1 MSSWGD
7 PGHRADRF
15 IGRDRDIERLRELC
29 AGENRLVTVVGPPGI
44 GKTRLALE
52 YLRSRTDGARVRFCD
67 LSEAR
72 DDGALCA
79 AVARSL
85 GVVIERGHAE
95 PALAIPNALRAGK
108 TTLLALDNL
117 EQIAPLAAVRVS
129 EWLRACP
136 QLVLL
141 LPPGN
146 AFASRE
152 KRASSSRRCPFRP
165 PERTPSTRTP

>member
-15 IGRDRDIERLRELC
+15 IGRDRDIERLRELF
-29 AGENRLVTVVGPPGI
+29 AGESRLVTIVGPPGI

-52 YLRSRTDGARVRFCD
+52 YLRSRADGARVRFCD

-72 DDGALCA
+72 DDGAVCA

-85 GVVIERGHAE
+85 GVVIDRGQSE

-108 TTLLALDNL
+108 ALLLALDNL
-117 EQIAPLAAVRVS
+117 EQVASVAAVRIA
-129 EWLRACP
+129 EWLGACP
-136 QLVLL
+136 HLAILST
-141 LPPGN
+141 
-146 AFASRE
+146 SRE
-152 KRASSSRRCPFRP
+152 RLRVAGETSLELAPLSVPLP
-165 PERTPSTRTP
+165 GANAL